1 MGKAQIIRRIHNAA
15 KKYKDYFIGNTYMFV
30 YEQQYVEVIFKK
42 TSFLHLTGV
51 NTNLN
56 AENFFT
62 HALAKKG
69 LRPQEVLFD
78 SDHPYDLADK
88 KTSYLADLYKIT
100 ITDVVIADNITTMT
114 FTYGIGITN
123 LEFVICLGDDT
134 DFAGNLI
141 SNCKVPY
148 SFRVEE
154 IDNDKFAD
162 LYEVTHVFKKKT
174 GQKKYNEL
182 TFGDKTSVNNLP
194 EEIQNKIEMSAIVD
208 SNSGTESNSE

>member
-30 YEQQYVEVIFKK
+30 YEQQFVEVIFKK

-56 AENFFT
+56 AERFFT

-69 LRPQEVLFD
+69 LRPQEVSFD

-88 KTSYLADLYKIT
+88 KTSYL
-100 ITDVVIADNITTMT
+100 
-114 FTYGIGITN
+114 
-123 LEFVICLGDDT
+123 
-134 DFAGNLI
+134 
-141 SNCKVPY
+141 
-148 SFRVEE
+148 
-154 IDNDKFAD
+154 AD

-182 TFGDKTSVNNLP
+182 TFGDKTSVNNLH
-194 EEIQNKIEMSAIVD
+194 EEIQNKVEMSAIVD
-208 SNSGTESNSE
+208 SNSGIDSNSEE